1 MITDI
6 EIMKYFEMLRTERKI
21 NIQDITEGIVS
32 RRNYSRYVSGEI
44 AINIETLSKL
54 LAKIEVPLSEFS
66 FYINNRITMEN
77 LEEQYF
83 HALIRNEQYTKAYN
97 KYYSKIKNKELK
109 TIYAK
114 RTIPLGIVLMK
125 YKLGMLNRDEVILE
139 MIKIMHLDEILRRKI
154 VHDDDIE
161 SLYLYIRICS
171 EKEKEKIVA
180 YLLKIILDKE
190 YKMATCYYEIC
201 VTLAY
206 LTLLTIMVNHS
217 EKSKYERN
225 LIEKVMNLA
234 LEFNS
239 RAKAVNNDV
248 LLFEILYKY
257 IKRYEIENKYV
268 VFYYIASI
276 LATEDPDFLDGKTFE
291 ITKEDI
297 ELYYECLSDEEFM
310 SSAMYERI
318 IDYDNL

>member
-139 MIKIMHLDEILRRKI
+139 MKKIMN
-154 VHDDDIE
+154 
-161 SLYLYIRICS
+161 LYIYI
-171 EKEKEKIVA
+171 
-180 YLLKIILDKE
+180 
-190 YKMATCYYEIC
+190 
-201 VTLAY
+201 
-206 LTLLTIMVNHS
+206 
-217 EKSKYERN
+217 
-225 LIEKVMNLA
+225 
-234 LEFNS
+234 LEFV
-239 RAKAVNNDV
+239 AK
-248 LLFEILYKY
+248 K
-257 IKRYEIENKYV
+257 KK
-268 VFYYIASI
+268 
-276 LATEDPDFLDGKTFE
+276 K
-291 ITKEDI
+291 K
-297 ELYYECLSDEEFM
+297 
-310 SSAMYERI
+310 
-318 IDYDNL
+318 